1 MINLDL
7 ELLRTLVAIAKHGTF
22 AQAAD
27 AVCRTQSAIT
37 QQMQRLE
44 TLTHHPVFTKAG
56 RNKTLTPHGEVL
68 LRYAHQILALHDE
81 CVRTLHSENPAG
93 VVRIGA
99 PHDVADSIFPTV
111 LAHVVRQLPRIQL
124 EIQVDRSPLLMEAM
138 HRGELDLT
146 ISSRFDP
153 QLEGF
158 VIRRSP
164 TVWLA
169 STRYVHNPTTPVPLI
184 LADEPSLYRKLAL
197 TALEQAQTAWQ
208 THYVA
213 PNLSGIKAA
222 LHAGLGITARN
233 IELINNDF
241 RVLGT
246 SESLPLLPDVAY
258 YLWMRRSSPQ
268 SHTQHV
274 YDLLNQHMALNSSL
288 STAL

>member
-1 MINLDL
+1 MINLDI

-22 AQAAD
+22 ASAAE

-44 TLTHHPVFTKAG
+44 NLTHKAIFSKEG
-56 RNKTLTPHGEVL
+56 RNKTLTEHGELL
-68 LRYAHQILALHDE
+68 LRYAQQILALHDE
-81 CVRTLHSENPAG
+81 CVRTLHSTDPAG
-93 VVRIGA
+93 IVRIGA

-111 LAHVVRQLPRIQL
+111 LAHVVRNLPRIKL
-124 EIQVDRSPLLMEAM
+124 EIQVDRSPVLMEAL

-146 ISSRFDP
+146 ISSRFDSE
-153 QLEGF
+153 LEGF

-169 STRYVHNPTTPVPLI
+169 SARYVHDPSKVIPLI
-184 LADEPSLYRKLAL
+184 LADEPSLYRKIAL
-197 TALEQAQTAWQ
+197 TALEQAHATWQ
-208 THYVA
+208 INYVA

-233 IELINNDF
+233 IELISTDF

-246 SESLPLLPDVAY
+246 SEQLPPLPDVSY
-258 YLWMRRSSPQ
+258 FLWMRRTPLHN
-268 SHTQHV
+268 HTRHV
-274 YDLLNQHMALNSSL
+274 YDLLSQHMALHAAT
-288 STAL
+288 STL